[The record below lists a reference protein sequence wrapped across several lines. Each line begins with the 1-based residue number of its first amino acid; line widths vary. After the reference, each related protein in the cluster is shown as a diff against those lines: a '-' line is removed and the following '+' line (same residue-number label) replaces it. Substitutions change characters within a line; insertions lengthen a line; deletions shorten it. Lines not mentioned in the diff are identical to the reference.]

1 MILKHVEKGLYR
13 REQHTKNDA
22 RFDHRLCL
30 LPWTPTG
37 TSSLTVNVHAIFF
50 SAAFVCEHI
59 QLLHCI
65 LDTMRLIKAQEISA
79 GLLKLG
85 LTVTP
90 DHLSRIMQVLSSTL
104 RVFPPSFT
112 VNL

>member
-1 MILKHVEKGLYR
+1 MDTNGDQQLDGKC
-13 REQHTKNDA
+13 A
-22 RFDHRLCL
+22 RHFLLC
-30 LPWTPTG
+30 P
-37 TSSLTVNVHAIFF
+37 
-50 SAAFVCEHI
+50 FVCEHI

-65 LDTMRLIKAQEISA
+65 LDTMRLTKAQEISA

-85 LTVTP
+85 LTVTQ

-104 RVFPPSFT
+104 SVFSPSFT

>member
-1 MILKHVEKGLYR
+1 MDTNGDQQLDGKC
-13 REQHTKNDA
+13 A
-22 RFDHRLCL
+22 RHFL
-30 LPWTPTG
+30 
-37 TSSLTVNVHAIFF
+37 

-59 QLLHCI
+59 QLIHCI

-85 LTVTP
+85 LTVTQ

-104 RVFPPSFT
+104 RVFPPRFT
-112 VNL
+112 VSPSDAMACFFVTASRHVRRWDY